1 MSAEQ
6 RMAAIRRETGKS
18 GTVVSG
24 NTANRVTASAA
35 IYKPRRKTGDHKNDR
50 RTIAQPWQIEAY
62 RHVNICGEARYAATL
77 FASIAGRAE
86 IGISEPQALAG
97 KANWVNKG
105 PEVDALAVLLPTVR
119 DRSKFI
125 RDYMIHMQI
134 AGECYLVG
142 RVRQDTDPD
151 PGHNGPIWEIV
162 AVTELRRVGTGDSE
176 YWEVRFDNDN
186 WLALSKSEPV
196 VRMWNPD
203 PENRR
208 EAWSPFRSLLPTLR
222 EIEWLTKHIFTQ
234 VRSRLMSAGNWF
246 LPEGMTFAP
255 PPADAVEG
263 GEEAIAAMNEAEQF
277 MVSLATASMAL
288 LDDDEVAMP
297 NIIMAS
303 EEALAQVSQD
313 KLIKMWSEIDD
324 KAMILRSDAVR
335 RFALGMNMP
344 PEQVLGSSGL
354 AVSGSSGSAGS
365 VNHWGEWAKQEQ
377 TIADH
382 VEPDLDKL
390 VHTLTTSFLRPAV
403 PGTTK
408 VIAYDAAA
416 LRHRQDRSKE
426 AIELYDR
433 GLLSGET
440 TLRETGFD
448 PTLDKMGDVEFKRWL
463 LVSLAKGSASPEQ
476 VQAAFM
482 VLGVELPTVEV
493 SGNEGEAAPQ
503 LPGGAQPR
511 SLNGHPNRGTPQED
525 HYHNPAPYALNPGP
539 DVIKAGTIASCEVLA
554 LRALEKFGN
563 RLLNNGKRGR
573 EKDRDTPVLMA
584 HVITTLEEPVEPGVF
599 DVTLASVVF
608 GDHPAAWRE
617 PRQKCIQRF
626 CADLVNS
633 GTPYTRAGLVE
644 ALEGLI

>member
-1 MSAEQ
+1 MSAEK

-35 IYKPRRKTGDHKNDR
+35 IYKPGRKTGDHKNDR
-50 RTIAQPWQIEAY
+50 RTIARPWQIEAY

-119 DRSKFI
+119 DRTKFI
-125 RDYMIHMQI
+125 QDYTTHMQI

-162 AVTELRRVGTGDSE
+162 GATELRRVGTGDSE

-186 WLALSKSEPV
+186 WVALSKSEPV

-297 NIIMAS
+297 NIIMAN

-324 KAMILRSDAVR
+324 KAMLLRADAVR
-335 RFALGMNMP
+335 RFALGMNLP
-344 PEQVLGSSGL
+344 PEQILGSTGM

-365 VNHWGEWAKQEQ
+365 GSSHWSVWAQEEQ
-377 TIADH
+377 TITNH
-382 VEPDLDKL
+382 IEPALDKL
-390 VHTLTTSFLRPAV
+390 AHTLTTSFLRPAV
-403 PGTTK
+403 PGTRL
-408 VIAYDAAA
+408 VVSYDATT
-416 LRHRQDRSKE
+416 LRLRQDRSKE

-433 GLLSGET
+433 GLLSGDV
-440 TLRETGFD
+440 TLREVGFD
-448 PTLDKMGDVEFKRWL
+448 PQGDRMTDEEYKRWL
-463 LVSLAKGSASPEQ
+463 LARLAQGSATPEQ
-476 VQAAFM
+476 VQAAFAL
-482 VLGVELPTVEV
+482 LGVALPVVET
-493 SGNEGEAAPQ
+493 SRGAAPQ
-503 LPGGAQPR
+503 MPGGAQPR
-511 SLNGHPNRGTPQED
+511 SLEGHPYEGPPRED

-539 DVIKAGTIASCEVLA
+539 DVAQVGTIASCEVLA

-563 RLLNNGKRGR
+563 RLLNDGKRGR
-573 EKDRDTPVLMA
+573 EKDRTTPVLMA
-584 HVITTLEEPVEPGVF
+584 HVIVTPETPVEPSAF
-599 DVTLASVVF
+599 DVALADVVF
-608 GDHPAAWRE
+608 GDKPAAWRE